1 VRSALETEAE
11 LVGRVDVPSRQAVVE
26 EQIRVAEVE
35 AGVAGFMT
43 VVADMERATL
53 FPVDPFAHI
62 TNPLSLGFGASGVLW
77 ALNASG
83 VPVQLK
89 WLRWLRGRV
98 ADIDVVEYPVG
109 LMSGLAGIA
118 WATHSLGLRT
128 EARELLRQANQRA
141 SQDHDYT
148 FYYGLAG
155 LGMTNLHFYVRDHAE
170 GDLAAA
176 QECARAL
183 CDTAQRDGRWVY
195 WSNDFAVDGPLSGL
209 GFGQAGVAMFLL
221 RMYQITGE
229 ESYLRLGQNALGWEM
244 ANAESWDGD
253 SAIFKHDGTLVP
265 YVEVGSA
272 GVAQVLLRYGDVDT
286 ARTLLRGLSVDYTAL
301 PGYAFGM
308 CGIADAMLDAAAILD
323 EPSYRDTALR
333 QLEYVRK
340 IFLFEPPERFAV
352 PHQDGIRPLAMPGEG
367 LLRCS
372 CDLMTGSAGVLR
384 VLHRVTAGGRADFL
398 LDEVR
403 E

>member
-1 VRSALETEAE
+1 
-11 LVGRVDVPSRQAVVE
+11 
-26 EQIRVAEVE
+26 
-35 AGVAGFMT
+35 
-43 VVADMERATL
+43 
-53 FPVDPFAHI
+53 
-62 TNPLSLGFGASGVLW
+62 
-77 ALNASG
+77 
-83 VPVQLK
+83 
-89 WLRWLRGRV
+89 V

-272 GVAQVLLRYGDVDT
+272 GVAD
-286 ARTLLRGLSVDYTAL
+286 
-301 PGYAFGM
+301 
-308 CGIADAMLDAAAILD
+308 
-323 EPSYRDTALR
+323 
-333 QLEYVRK
+333 
-340 IFLFEPPERFAV
+340 
-352 PHQDGIRPLAMPGEG
+352 PLARAVCR
-367 LLRCS
+367 LHSLARLRLRHVR
-372 CDLMTGSAGVLR
+372 DRGRDAGR
-384 VLHRVTAGGRADFL
+384 GGDPRRAF
-398 LDEVR
+398 VP
-403 E
+403 